1 MFAGSERA
9 VGQKEVKSGPFGL
22 LFGFITQR
30 PRTVDPTQNRT
41 HHDAIA
47 RRRIQR
53 FMANPYDAIII
64 GTGAGG
70 GTLALHL
77 AQAGKRILILERGPF
92 MPQEKLNWDTSAVFL
107 DNRYHTKETWQDKDG
122 NDLHPQQAYFVGG
135 QTKVYGAAMF
145 RMRAEDFGVIHHEG
159 GISPA
164 WPISYADLEPFYTR
178 AEELF
183 HVHGDLGT
191 APAVPGGFG
200 SSFDPTEP
208 FHSKPYP
215 YAPFSNEPRMA
226 EIEAAVKNLG
236 VKTFPIPLGL
246 KRNAADPVASKCIRC
261 DTCDGY
267 PCLVHAKSD
276 SDINCIRQIMHLSNV
291 SLMTSSRVL
300 RLLTNPEGTAVTAV
314 EVQHADSTSPAHYEA
329 HIVAVC
335 AGAVNSAV
343 LLLQSANDKHPTGLA
358 NASDQVGRNFMY
370 HQADALLALS
380 TISNG
385 DSYMKTWGTNDFYLR
400 DTDPD
405 YPFPL
410 GQVQPVGS
418 FHHEMMKGDAP
429 PLTPGFVLEAMKRHA
444 VPWWLTT
451 EDLPD
456 PNNRVTL
463 TNTTP
468 SQLDSTQ
475 PSPSGPHAD
484 SLSATENQTGAVTIA
499 QPGHIKLSYTPNNTK
514 SFERLKD
521 RWVDVLK
528 KAGHADTSIPFH
540 AYFKKRIPLEGV
552 GHQNGTVR
560 FGTDPATSVLDIHC
574 KAHQLDNLYVV
585 DASFFVS
592 ASAVNPSLT
601 IIANAIRVADHI
613 LADRLS

>member
-1 MFAGSERA
+1 MPNSYSAQFGPECGS
-9 VGQKEVKSGPFGL
+9 GICISQLQFCILCGMSTL
-22 LFGFITQR
+22 
-30 PRTVDPTQNRT
+30 
-41 HHDAIA
+41 
-47 RRRIQR
+47 
-53 FMANPYDAIII
+53 YDVIVI

-77 AQAGKRILILERGPF
+77 ALAGKNILILERGPF

-107 DNRYHTKETWQDKDG
+107 DNRYHTKEVWQDKDG
-122 NDLHPQQAYFVGG
+122 KDLHPQQAYFVGG

-145 RMRAEDFGVIHHEG
+145 RMRAEDFGVIQHKG

-164 WPISYADLEPFYTR
+164 WPITYSDLEPYYTQ

-183 HVHGDLGT
+183 QVHGDLGS
-191 APAVPGGFG
+191 APSVPGGFG

-208 FHSKPYP
+208 FHSKQYPYP
-215 YAPFSNEPRMA
+215 AFSNEPRMQA
-226 EIEAAVKNLG
+226 IENDVRNQG
-236 VKTFPIPLGL
+236 VNTFPIPLGL
-246 KRNAADPVASKCIRC
+246 KRNEADPVASKCIRC

-276 SDINCIRQIMHLSNV
+276 SDINCIRQIMHLPNV
-291 SLMTSSRVL
+291 TLMTNTRVTK
-300 RLLTNPEGTAVTAV
+300 LLTNATGTAVTAV
-314 EVQHADSTSPAHYEA
+314 EVVHSGVDALSPSRSESTATYSAGLF
-329 HIVAVC
+329 AVC

-343 LLLQSANDKHPTGLA
+343 ILLASANDKHPTGLA
-358 NASDQVGRNFMY
+358 NRSDQVGRNFMY

-380 TISNG
+380 TERNE
-385 DSYMKTWGTNDFYLR
+385 DAYTKTWGTNDFYLR
-400 DTDPD
+400 DSDPG

-429 PLTPGFVLEAMKRHA
+429 PLTPGFVLETMKQHA

-456 PNNRVTL
+456 PENRVTL
-463 TNTTP
+463 HNATP
-468 SQLDSTQ
+468 SFVEDSQ
-475 PSPSGPHAD
+475 PGLAGAHPSGDTGQTNQADPVTDNSPHR
-484 SLSATENQTGAVTIA
+484 
-499 QPGHIKLSYTPNNTK
+499 IKLSYTPNNVE
-514 SFERLKD
+514 SFDRLKD

-528 KAGHADTSIPFH
+528 RAGHATTHVPLH

-552 GHQNGTVR
+552 GHQNGTCR
-560 FGTDPATSVLDIHC
+560 MGTDPATSVLDRNC
-574 KAHQLDNLYVV
+574 KAHDLDNLYVV
-585 DASFFVS
+585 DASCFVS

-601 IIANAIRVADHI
+601 IIANAIRISDH
-613 LADRLS
+613 LLQDRLN

>member
-1 MFAGSERA
+1 MA
-9 VGQKEVKSGPFGL
+9 
-22 LFGFITQR
+22 
-30 PRTVDPTQNRT
+30 DPL
-41 HHDAIA
+41 
-47 RRRIQR
+47 
-53 FMANPYDAIII
+53 DAIII
-64 GTGAGG
+64 GSGAGG

-77 AQAGKRILILERGPF
+77 ARAGKRILILERGPF
-92 MPQEKLNWDTSAVFL
+92 LPQEKLNWNTSAVFL
-107 DNRYHTKETWQDKDG
+107 DNRYHTKETWQDKD
-122 NDLHPQQAYFVGG
+122 DKPLHPQQAYYVGG

-145 RMRAEDFGVIHHEG
+145 RMRAEDFGVVLHQG

-164 WPISYADLEPFYTR
+164 WPIGYADMEPFYTR

-183 HVHGDLGT
+183 HVHGDLGA
-191 APAVPGGFG
+191 APAVPGGVG
-200 SSFDPTEP
+200 SEFDPTEP

-215 YAPFSNEPRMA
+215 YPSFSNEPRMA
-226 EIEAAVKNLG
+226 QIEAAVRKLG
-236 VKTFPIPLGL
+236 VRTFPIPLGL
-246 KRNAADPVASKCIRC
+246 KRNAADPVESKCIRC

-276 SDINCIRQIMHLSNV
+276 ADINCIREIMHLPNV
-291 SLMTSSRVL
+291 TLMTNSRVL
-300 RLLTNPEGTAVTAV
+300 RLLTNPTGTAVTAV
-314 EVQHADSTSPAHYEA
+314 EVLHSDSGATATYQA
-329 HIVAVC
+329 GIFALC

-343 LLLQSANDKHPTGLA
+343 VLLQSANDKHPRGLA
-358 NASDQVGRNFMY
+358 NGSDQVGRNFMY

-380 TISNG
+380 TLDNE

-405 YPFPL
+405 YPWPL

-429 PLTPGFVLEAMKRHA
+429 PLTPGFVLEQMKKHA

-456 PNNRVTL
+456 PDNRVTL
-463 TNTTP
+463 RNTTP
-468 SQLDSTQ
+468 SQLASEQPGPAGAHSDSSI
-475 PSPSGPHAD
+475 SPSNQ
-484 SLSATENQTGAVTIA
+484 SAAVSVA
-499 QPGHIKLSYTPNNTK
+499 QPGQIKLSYTPNNTK

-528 KAGHADTSIPFH
+528 RAGHAQTSIPFH

-552 GHQNGTVR
+552 GHQNGTCR
-560 FGTDPATSVLDIHC
+560 FGHDPASSVLDVHC
-574 KAHQLDNLYVV
+574 KAHELDNLYMV

-601 IIANAIRVADHI
+601 IIANAIRVSDHL
-613 LADRLS
+613 LAERLN

>member
-1 MFAGSERA
+1 
-9 VGQKEVKSGPFGL
+9 
-22 LFGFITQR
+22 
-30 PRTVDPTQNRT
+30 
-41 HHDAIA
+41 
-47 RRRIQR
+47 
-53 FMANPYDAIII
+53 MANPYDAIII

-77 AQAGKRILILERGPF
+77 AQAGKRILVLERGGF
-92 MPQEKLNWDTSAVFL
+92 LPQEKLNWDTSAVFL
-107 DNRYHTKETWQDKDG
+107 QNRYHTTETWSDKD
-122 NDLHPQQAYFVGG
+122 DKPLHPQQAYYVGG

-145 RMRAEDFGVIHHEG
+145 RMRAEDFGELHHQG
-159 GISPA
+159 GLSPA
-164 WPISYADLEPFYTR
+164 WPITYADMEPFYTR

-183 HVHGDLGT
+183 HVHGDLGN
-191 APAVPGGFG
+191 APSVPGGMG
-200 SSFDPTEP
+200 SEFDPTEP

-215 YAPFSNEPRMA
+215 YPSLANEPRMA
-226 EIEAAVKNLG
+226 SIEAAVRNCG

-246 KRNAADPVASKCIRC
+246 KRNAADPLASKCIRC

-276 SDINCIRQIMHLSNV
+276 ADINCIRQIMALPNV
-291 SLMTSSRVL
+291 T
-300 RLLTNPEGTAVTAV
+300 LLTNARVQRLITNATGTAITAV
-314 EVQHADSTSPAHYEA
+314 EVQHTGSSAIVSYEA
-329 HIVAVC
+329 NLFALC
-335 AGAVNSAV
+335 AGAVNSSVV
-343 LLLQSANDKHPTGLA
+343 LLRSANDKHPKGLA
-358 NASDQVGRNFMY
+358 NGSDQVGRNFMY

-380 TISNG
+380 TLEND

-400 DTDPD
+400 DTDPA
-405 YPFPL
+405 YPYPL

-418 FHHEMMKGDAP
+418 FHHEMMKDDAP
-429 PLTPGFVLEAMKRHA
+429 PLTPGFVLETMKRHA

-463 TNTTP
+463 
-468 SQLDSTQ
+468 DGAE
-475 PSPSGPHAD
+475 PSG
-484 SLSATENQTGAVTIA
+484 IR
-499 QPGHIKLSYTPNNTK
+499 LSYTPNNVK

-528 KAGHADTSIPFH
+528 QAGHAQTSIPLH

-552 GHQNGTVR
+552 GHQNGTCR
-560 FGTDPATSVLDIHC
+560 FGHDAATSVLDVNC
-574 KAHQLDNLYVV
+574 KAHELDNLYVV

-613 LADRLS
+613 LADRLT